1 MIIEN
6 IKDFDLA
13 QTLDCGQAFR
23 WREQAD
29 GSFKGVAHRK
39 LVTFR
44 KDGESIAID
53 GASEEDFNKIWKNYL
68 DLDLD
73 YGTIKTELSKL
84 HPTLSQA
91 AEFAPGIRILNQ
103 EPWEALCSFIISQ
116 NNNIPRIKGI
126 VERLCQNFGEQIEG
140 DFYTF
145 PSAEKIAGMTPEDL
159 APIRSGFRARYIIDG
174 AVKVAGGEIDLEKAL
189 MEMMK
194 RGKNVPGGACG
205 FWGACGAGISSG
217 MFVSIISS
225 STPLSVE
232 PFALSHKMTAKSLNA
247 IGEIGGP
254 RCCKRD
260 SYLSIQSAIDFVEE
274 HFGVRMDKPKIV
286 CQHAAQNNQCIGK
299 RCPFNK
305 ASYKP
310 EAGMK

>member
-126 VERLCQNFGEQIEG
+126 VERLCQNFGEQIKG

-174 AVKVAGGEIDLEKAL
+174 AVKVAGGEIDLEKVRKMEIDEARKEL
-189 MEMMK
+189 MKITGVGVKVADCTLLYGLHRLDCFPLDVWMK
-194 RGKNVPGGACG
+194 RAMSTLFPDMKPSDFGEYGGIAQQYI
-205 FWGACGAGISSG
+205 FHYS
-217 MFVSIISS
+217 
-225 STPLSVE
+225 
-232 PFALSHKMTAKSLNA
+232 
-247 IGEIGGP
+247 
-254 RCCKRD
+254 
-260 SYLSIQSAIDFVEE
+260 
-274 HFGVRMDKPKIV
+274 RM
-286 CQHAAQNNQCIGK
+286 H
-299 RCPFNK
+299 
-305 ASYKP
+305 P
-310 EAGMK
+310 ELFDN